1 MFVLERKGGRCL
13 IDKERG
19 RKIKEKKAF
28 KRERE
33 RERDY
38 QNYTC
43 TFFTLHWNGNDDKI
57 IGIQIQKHEFDS

>member
-1 MFVLERKGGRCL
+1 MLDREL
-13 IDKERG
+13 G
-19 RKIKEKKAF
+19 RKIKERKTLK
-28 KRERE
+28 ERE
-33 RERDY
+33 RERDS